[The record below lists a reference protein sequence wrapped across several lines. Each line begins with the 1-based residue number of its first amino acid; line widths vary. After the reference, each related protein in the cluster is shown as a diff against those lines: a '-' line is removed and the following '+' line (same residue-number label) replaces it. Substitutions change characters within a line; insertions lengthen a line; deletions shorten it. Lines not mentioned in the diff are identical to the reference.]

1 MAYNE
6 LLAHRIRQALLL
18 LPEEVHLSITEKKMF
33 GGLSFL
39 FHGKMTVGII
49 KEELIVRVIAEKMDA
64 VLERDGVRPM
74 DFTNKPL
81 KEFVYVI
88 PEVVHRESELN
99 FWIALGIEHAKSK
112 L

>member
-6 LLAHRIRQALLL
+6 LLAHRIRQALQT

-49 KEELIVRVIAEKMDA
+49 KEELIVRVIAEKIDA
-64 VLERDGVRPM
+64 ILEKDGVRPM
-74 DFTNKPL
+74 DFTKKPL

-88 PEVVHRESELN
+88 PEVVHNESELN
-99 FWIALGIEHAKSK
+99 FWIALGLEHAKSK